1 MFLGCRA
8 GSEFYRMIEI
18 TLGNGPPCK
27 YSISSFTMSSEILE
41 GGTVD
46 GSVAEPVRAEVFWL
60 EAEPIF

>member
-1 MFLGCRA
+1 
-8 GSEFYRMIEI
+8 MIKI

-46 GSVAEPVRAEVFWL
+46 GSVAEPVRAEVFL
-60 EAEPIF
+60 AGGGADFLGSAPAPFFGK